1 MEVCDKDVYRL
12 TAADPGIGV
21 QHMHRDVLLE
31 RFFTATISGNRTQ
44 ARHLVDQLI
53 ESDCAPERILTG
65 LFWPT
70 IQHVE
75 KLYRADQLSQ
85 LGHNYATRL
94 IRTLAEQMQLRL
106 DQKERNGHKVLM
118 SCGNQQAEELSA
130 LISADLLEANGFNV
144 YFCGGGIAND
154 ELVAQIGELQPHVLV
169 VFGAVP
175 ETVPQTRILIDRLHD
190 INVCPNL
197 QIVVGGGVFN
207 RADGLAEEIG
217 ADLWATD
224 PDELV
229 KVITAEPDRRMAPNQ
244 RTVGRKQRAK
254 RSAA

>member
-1 MEVCDKDVYRL
+1 MR
-12 TAADPGIGV
+12 
-21 QHMHRDVLLE
+21 RDVLLE
-31 RFFTATISGNRTQ
+31 RFFTATISGDRVQ

-53 ESDCAPERILTG
+53 ESDCSPERILIG
-65 LFWPT
+65 LFWTT

-106 DQKERNGHKVLM
+106 EQKERIGRKVLM
-118 SCGNQQAEELSA
+118 ACGNQQAEELSA
-130 LISADLLEANGFNV
+130 LISADLLEANGFDV

-154 ELVAQIGELQPHVLV
+154 ELVAQIGDLQPHILV

-175 ETVPQTRILIDRLHD
+175 ETVPQTRLLIDRLHD
-190 INVCPNL
+190 IGICPIL

-207 RADGLAEEIG
+207 RAEGLAEEIG

-229 KVITAEPDRRMAPNQ
+229 QVITTESDRRMAPDQ
-244 RTVGRKQRAK
+244 RTVGRKQRT
-254 RSAA
+254 RRGAA

>member
-1 MEVCDKDVYRL
+1 M
-12 TAADPGIGV
+12 
-21 QHMHRDVLLE
+21 QRDVLLE

-106 DQKERNGHKVLM
+106 DQKERNGRKVLM

-190 INVCPNL
+190 IGICPNL

-217 ADLWATD
+217 ADLWAAD
-224 PDELV
+224 PDELA
-229 KVITAEPDRRMAPNQ
+229 KVITTEPDRRMAANQ